1 MSLMFDWF
9 LFCKIGSQSI
19 CLDRADENSHY
30 GLLIYRVYALL

>member
-1 MSLMFDWF
+1 MFDWF

-30 GLLIYRVYALL
+30 FNGLLIYRVYALL